1 MPHISMMKIEIP
13 RLAVNGLRF
22 AVSGKRLAVFLRKPR
37 TANRKPNQAFTLIE
51 LLVVSSMIVVISM
64 AIFATFNNGIKIW
77 QRTQEN
83 TREEDLNIFF
93 DRFTND
99 LRSTFKFTGLGFI
112 GEEDRVE
119 FATLITSR
127 RLQKKTVGKVA
138 YFYDGRSKEIKKE
151 ERDFS
156 HIHRDDEGIIK
167 SALSGVES
175 FKLFYYFYDNEKKE
189 YLWLEEWEEEGL
201 YPLAVRMIFEFDD
214 GKEVI
219 EYTKTVDIP
228 ISWS

>member
-1 MPHISMMKIEIP
+1 MLSSH
-13 RLAVNGLRF
+13 RR
-22 AVSGKRLAVFLRKPR
+22 
-37 TANRKPNQAFTLIE
+37 AFTLVE
-51 LLVVSSMIVVISM
+51 LLIVSSMIVVISL
-64 AIFATFNNGIKIW
+64 AIYSTFSNGIKIW

-83 TREEDLNIFF
+83 TKEEDLNIFL

-99 LRSTFKFTGLGFI
+99 LRGSFKFSGLNFA

-119 FATLITSR
+119 FATLVMSR
-127 RLQKKTVGKVA
+127 RIQKKTVGMVA
-138 YFYDGRSKEIKKE
+138 YFYDGRSREIKKE

-156 HIHRDDEGIIK
+156 HIHRGDKGIIK
-167 SALSGVES
+167 SALSGVRS
-175 FKLFYYFYDNEKKE
+175 FKLFYYFYDKKNRE
-189 YLWLEEWEEEGL
+189 YLWLEEWAEEGL
-201 YPLAVRMIFEFDD
+201 YPLAVRMIFEFED